1 MGFNKLISEGDDFLR
16 QYALNQYAQFERVI
30 ETLRPDGVISNE
42 ELDRQLTEFRD
53 RTEAYLLTLKRPKPL
68 PETTVD

>member
-1 MGFNKLISEGDDFLR
+1 MDFNKSISEGDDFLR
-16 QYALNQYAQFERVI
+16 QYALDQYAQFERVI

-53 RTEAYLLTLKRPKPL
+53 RTEAYLATLSRPKQL

>member
-16 QYALNQYAQFERVI
+16 QYALDQYAQFERVI

-53 RTEAYLLTLKRPKPL
+53 RTEEYLLTLKRPKPL

>member
-16 QYALNQYAQFERVI
+16 QYALDQYAQFERVI

>member
-16 QYALNQYAQFERVI
+16 QYALDQHAQFERVI
-30 ETLRPDGVISNE
+30 DTLRPDGVISNE

-53 RTEAYLLTLKRPKPL
+53 QTEEYLLTLKRPKPL

>member
-16 QYALNQYAQFERVI
+16 AYALDQYAQFERVI

-53 RTEAYLLTLKRPKPL
+53 RTEEYLLTLKRPKPL

>member
-1 MGFNKLISEGDDFLR
+1 MDFNKSTNDIDAALR
-16 QYALNQYAQFERVI
+16 QYALDRFAQFERVI

-42 ELDRQLTEFRD
+42 ELDRHVTDFRD
-53 RTEAYLLTLKRPKPL
+53 RTEEYLLTLKRPKPL

>member
-16 QYALNQYAQFERVI
+16 QYALDQYAQFERVI

-53 RTEAYLLTLKRPKPL
+53 RTEAYLLTLKRPKQL

>member
-1 MGFNKLISEGDDFLR
+1 MGFNKSTNDIDAALR
-16 QYALNQYAQFERVI
+16 AYALDRFAQFERVV

-42 ELDRQLTEFRD
+42 ELDRHVAEFRD
-53 RTEAYLLTLKRPKPL
+53 RTEEYLLTLKRPKPL

>member
-16 QYALNQYAQFERVI
+16 QYALDQYAQFERVI

-53 RTEAYLLTLKRPKPL
+53 RTEEYLLTLKRPKQL

>member
-16 QYALNQYAQFERVI
+16 QYALDQYAQFESVI

-53 RTEAYLLTLKRPKPL
+53 RTEEYLLTLKRPKPL